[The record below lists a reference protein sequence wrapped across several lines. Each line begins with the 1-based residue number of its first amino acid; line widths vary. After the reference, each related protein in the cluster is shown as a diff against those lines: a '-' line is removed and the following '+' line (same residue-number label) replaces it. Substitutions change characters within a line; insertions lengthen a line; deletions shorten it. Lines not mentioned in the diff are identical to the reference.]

1 MNAIYMMLSAACIAL
16 LGFLAKWDQAAM
28 PLSLAVLLRLIVPMM
43 LLLPF
48 ISMKDMKHAVLHGTK
63 VQWWRALFSFGG
75 QYCLFA
81 SIEKTSLLNAILF
94 YNTAP
99 LFIPLLATLAYR
111 ERLSRRALI
120 SAVIG
125 FVGIAF
131 VLHPRGGNLMTGVWV
146 GLASGFFMA
155 SSQICLHNSSQTEK
169 LNANMF
175 SVYALS
181 SCFALIVV
189 LLTHPTS
196 VTLTFHLTTLTWL
209 ALLGMSIAS
218 LGNQVFRYWAYKGT
232 HSPSHLAPFMY
243 FAVLLSGLLDWF
255 FFNEVPSLLSS
266 FGALLVLIAI
276 VIVTFNK
283 RRSLL

>member
-1 MNAIYMMLSAACIAL
+1 MNALYMMLSAACIAI
-16 LGFLAKWDQAAM
+16 LGLLAKWDQAAM
-28 PLSLAVLLRLIVPMM
+28 PLSLAVLLRLLVPMM

-48 ISMKDMKHAVLHGTK
+48 VSVKDMRQALLHGTQ

-81 SIEKTSLLNAILF
+81 SIEKASLLNAILL

-99 LFIPLLATLAYR
+99 LFIPLLAALVYR
-111 ERLSRRALI
+111 ERLSHRALI

-125 FVGIAF
+125 FVGIAL
-131 VLHPRGGNLMTGVWV
+131 VLHPRGGGLNAGAWI

-155 SSQICLHNSSQTEK
+155 SSQICLYNSSQTEK

-181 SCFALIVV
+181 SCFALIVI

-196 VTLTFHLTTLTWL
+196 VTLALHLTTLTWL

-218 LGNQVFRYWAYKGT
+218 LGNQVFRYWAYKGA

-243 FAVLLSGLLDWF
+243 FAVLLSGLLDWLF
-255 FFNEVPSLLSS
+255 FQETPSVMSC

-283 RRSLL
+283 RRV